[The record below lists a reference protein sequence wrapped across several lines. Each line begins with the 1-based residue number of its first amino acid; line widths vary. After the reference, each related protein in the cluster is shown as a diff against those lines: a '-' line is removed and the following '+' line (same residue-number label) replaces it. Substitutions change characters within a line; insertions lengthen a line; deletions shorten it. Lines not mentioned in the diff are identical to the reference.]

1 MDWLLGSFCHWR
13 CKSFENNV
21 SHKFVS
27 RKTFKRDLKNSAAST
42 PLSLS
47 PRQIQLPATKSASAP
62 ASPVKKHDP
71 SPELRPKLTGKR
83 GRPPTPAAT
92 DAAGKRQRRSL
103 QLSTTPSQDTKLKAS
118 DSSKSSPT
126 DQEPAPRR
134 TSSRSVGSSEVDKKV
149 PTQVEDKTSSK
160 RRGGRSSVAP
170 SVKSETETE
179 TVEAT
184 KTTGAG
190 VDKESAV
197 NKSDDKTPIWS
208 DQVKPSRSASDPQTS
223 SKKRGRPLL
232 EKSGLTKEAE
242 SETSTKKKKGLMPTS
257 SSVKSDDANKVGV
270 KSTSTSA
277 EVHSEETGNP
287 SDPKPVE
294 TSSTEV
300 TSKDV
305 ELKKELEVS
314 AEKSDQPVVAE
325 NAIVGSTATE
335 PSSRP
340 STPRSTGDVKKS
352 KTPNADEDSR
362 RRVSN
367 NVSMNEVI
375 KLHQVTLAENF
386 CYA

>member
-92 DAAGKRQRRSL
+92 DAVGKRQRRSL
-103 QLSTTPSQDTKLKAS
+103 QLSTTPSQETKLKAS

-126 DQEPAPRR
+126 DPEPAPRR
-134 TSSRSVGSSEVDKKV
+134 TSSRGAGSSEVDKKV

-160 RRGGRSSVAP
+160 RRGRPSAAP

-197 NKSDDKTPIWS
+197 NKSDEKTSIWS

-257 SSVKSDDANKVGV
+257 SSVKSEDANKVGV
-270 KSTSTSA
+270 ETTSTSA
-277 EVHSEETGNP
+277 EVHSEETGN
-287 SDPKPVE
+287 SSNPKPVE

-300 TSKDV
+300 ASKDV

-314 AEKSDQPVVAE
+314 AEKSDLVVAE
-325 NAIVGSTATE
+325 NAKVVSTATGS
-335 PSSRP
+335 SSRP
-340 STPRSTGDVKKS
+340 STPTSTDDVKKS

-375 KLHQVTLAENF
+375 KLHQVTLAEFF

>member
-103 QLSTTPSQDTKLKAS
+103 QLSTTPSQETKLKAS

-126 DQEPAPRR
+126 DPEPAPRR
-134 TSSRSVGSSEVDKKV
+134 TSSRGAGSSEVDKKV

-197 NKSDDKTPIWS
+197 NKSDEKTSIWS

-257 SSVKSDDANKVGV
+257 SSVKSEDANKVGV
-270 KSTSTSA
+270 ESTSTSA
-277 EVHSEETGNP
+277 EVHSEETGNS

-300 TSKDV
+300 ASKDV

-314 AEKSDQPVVAE
+314 AEKSDLVVAE
-325 NAIVGSTATE
+325 NAKVVSTATGS
-335 PSSRP
+335 SSRP
-340 STPRSTGDVKKS
+340 STPTSTDDVKKS

-375 KLHQVTLAENF
+375 KLHQVTLAEFF